1 MIVPGKLQPAA
12 IPLSGDLAVSPSHV
26 RVQGIGSSP
35 KYRIPNPPARFADSR
50 AMQSRRRP
58 VRAREQSLFPCTQP
72 RRAGRARPAVLK
84 ERGSSGD
91 FGGLHLNEGGAWLP
105 SPGLREAE
113 IASAFNYSLSTYQ
126 MLVHLLHMN
135 AD

>member
-1 MIVPGKLQPAA
+1 MVILG
-12 IPLSGDLAVSPSHV
+12 G
-26 RVQGIGSSP
+26 
-35 KYRIPNPPARFADSR
+35 
-50 AMQSRRRP
+50 
-58 VRAREQSLFPCTQP
+58 CTP
-72 RRAGRARPAVLK
+72 M
-84 ERGSSGD
+84 RG
-91 FGGLHLNEGGAWLP
+91 EAWLP